1 MRYVLFALLCVPV
14 PAYAY
19 QDTMK
24 VAVELGGMIGSEAAC
39 GFVTSGNAIA
49 AYVVDNINPTE
60 TQFPSLLQMFTAS
73 TLRQL
78 ADMPASGK
86 AAHCTAVKR
95 SAIHFKLV
103 K

>member
-1 MRYVLFALLCVPV
+1 MRYVLFALLCAPA

-39 GFVTSGNAIA
+39 GFVTSGDAIA
-49 AYVVDNINPTE
+49 GYVAENINPTE
-60 TQFPSLLQMFTAS
+60 TQFPNLLQMFIAS
-73 TLRQL
+73 TLMQL
-78 ADMPASGK
+78 SKMPASGK
-86 AAHCTAVKR
+86 SAHCTAVKR
-95 SAIHFKLV
+95 SAVHFKLV